1 MAKSSI
7 PRRDGNAQAYRP
19 PAPEVRRIYTLR
31 YRRGQRQLR
40 LVLTLILP
48 ADDRTWYCRY
58 PWRVEEAG
66 PGGWAPVP
74 PSLAVRPSRK
84 VLRTAHRAAMADA
97 RAMGYRVGLKTIG
110 NYRWPVAW
118 RDPAGGESA

>member
-7 PRRDGNAQAYRP
+7 PRRDGDAQAYRP
-19 PAPEVRRIYTLR
+19 PAPEVRRIYTVR
-31 YRRGQRQLR
+31 A
-40 LVLTLILP
+40 LILP
-48 ADDRTWYCRY
+48 ADDRAWYCRY

-66 PGGWAPVP
+66 PGGWVPAP

-118 RDPAGGESA
+118 RDPAGGEGA